1 MNKFEHKHRI
11 AEKTVTNE
19 NSRLLRISLLR
30 LIVAFDAD
38 SFPSQS
44 LNYIN
49 FIDPCPPFYKKIE
62 IDNNTDAI

>member
-11 AEKTVTNE
+11 AEKPVTNE

-38 SFPSQS
+38 FFPSQC
-44 LNYIN
+44 LNYID
-49 FIDPCPPFYKKIE
+49 FIDPCPPFYKKFKL
-62 IDNNTDAI
+62 NNNKDAI